1 LPHFIRRLAPLAAAV
16 LLAGC
21 AVGPDYSLPQIP
33 TPAAWSDG
41 DTQRADL
48 SRGWRRLGDPVL
60 DGLMDE
66 AVAGNLDVASAKAK
80 IREARATRREAVG
93 ALYPSLGTQAGF
105 SRSQNGVNAP
115 LNGSVAVS
123 SLYNEFQ
130 GTGTLSWEADLF
142 GANARAVEAAGDG
155 VEAEEFQLRAT
166 LLTLIGDVATYYVEA
181 RGYQAQAELAQK
193 NARSQRATA
202 DLTRARA
209 EAGTASAVDADKA
222 EATALSTKAD
232 IASDQASAAAAIHRI
247 GVLLGRGPA
256 YLTDRLAVT
265 APVPAPPGV
274 LPKGV
279 PADILSSRP
288 DVRLAE
294 RQLAQAT
301 AKVGEAEAARLP
313 SLSLTGSVSMSSSKA
328 GALLKPSSIGWSF
341 GPSLNI
347 PLFEGGALEA
357 AVEVSEAQRDQY
369 EIALRSAV
377 QTALEDVENASV
389 SWSEEK
395 GRQDRLERSAAL
407 YRRAAT
413 AVTEQYRAGS
423 ASFLDVLDAERSLY
437 SAEEQLI
444 ESRVALASDYIALA
458 KALGGGWDG
467 AIDQ

>member
-41 DTQRADL
+41 DTQPADL
-48 SRGWRRLGDPVL
+48 SRWWRRLGDPVL

-222 EATALSTKAD
+222 EATALSTEAD

>member
-1 LPHFIRRLAPLAAAV
+1 MPHFIRRLAPLAAAV

-41 DTQRADL
+41 DTQPADL
-48 SRGWRRLGDPVL
+48 SRWWRRLGDPVL

-222 EATALSTKAD
+222 EATALSTEAD

>member
-1 LPHFIRRLAPLAAAV
+1 
-16 LLAGC
+16 
-21 AVGPDYSLPQIP
+21 
-33 TPAAWSDG
+33 
-41 DTQRADL
+41 
-48 SRGWRRLGDPVL
+48 
-60 DGLMDE
+60 
-66 AVAGNLDVASAKAK
+66 
-80 IREARATRREAVG
+80 
-93 ALYPSLGTQAGF
+93 
-105 SRSQNGVNAP
+105 
-115 LNGSVAVS
+115 
-123 SLYNEFQ
+123 
-130 GTGTLSWEADLF
+130 
-142 GANARAVEAAGDG
+142 
-155 VEAEEFQLRAT
+155 
-166 LLTLIGDVATYYVEA
+166 
-181 RGYQAQAELAQK
+181 
-193 NARSQRATA
+193 
-202 DLTRARA
+202 
-209 EAGTASAVDADKA
+209 
-222 EATALSTKAD
+222 
-232 IASDQASAAAAIHRI
+232 
-247 GVLLGRGPA
+247 
-256 YLTDRLAVT
+256 
-265 APVPAPPGV
+265 V